1 MINFDRLNMKT
12 IIEIT
17 QRFYYTFISHFN
29 LLFTYKFR
37 YDYKVQS
44 YILHNIY
51 FIVTM
56 QIVLIRCCSKKCSF
70 IYSQRATIRNY
81 LSYLSEFFGIHLPI
95 NSEKFFQT
103 QIDFSEGTLN
113 ISQQTAD
120 TNARNAWRNTCL
132 WLPIINDV
140 RIWCDSTCKFG
151 AGFDESAILGN
162 TELAP
167 SSERRAESGPANYI
181 SLLAEPSFRG
191 LLV

>member
-1 MINFDRLNMKT
+1 MLLKKMF
-12 IIEIT
+12 
-17 QRFYYTFISHFN
+17 FYIFATCYYSQLSILSIGIFRNPPSD
-29 LLFTYKFR
+29 KFR
-37 YDYKVQS
+37 KV
-44 YILHNIY
+44 
-51 FIVTM
+51 
-56 QIVLIRCCSKKCSF
+56 
-70 IYSQRATIRNY
+70 
-81 LSYLSEFFGIHLPI
+81 
-95 NSEKFFQT
+95 FQT
-103 QIDFSEGTLN
+103 QIDFSEETLN

-162 TELAP
+162 TQLAP
-167 SSERRAESGPANYI
+167 FSERRAESGPANYI